1 MPGFGSH
8 PLRLEGSSLK
18 RQPVRRILGG
28 HEHFL
33 GFHSNCVLCLKL
45 LRPGLLKPLLDG
57 FVQVSL
63 IAFKR

>member
-1 MPGFGSH
+1 MSTFSGFI
-8 PLRLEGSSLK
+8 
-18 RQPVRRILGG
+18 VTV
-28 HEHFL
+28 FYA
-33 GFHSNCVLCLKL
+33 LKL